1 MYTLIALIILL
12 LILFAFGAVYSAFKT
27 QIVFFVTGL
36 DAGFSLSDLVL
47 LWSTAQIC
55 NLDEPK
61 SLFFSMQALTR
72 CMTEISNH
80 TASEDNEKYQIL
92 LSKLFKYRT
101 KIQNESDDKKGLSD
115 TSTLEKGQTLRIIF
129 PGKGVFVSKLLN
141 NDKNLTIEIPKQK
154 EKIIYSAD
162 EWVGKTISVF
172 LWRKSDARYVFD
184 TTVLGNGI
192 FLGKSVL
199 FLKHSANLVRT
210 QKRKAV
216 RVTCN
221 IYGMLYIIKKN
232 DENLNAIETQNGF
245 RCLIEDI
252 SESGALIR
260 IGGKGVVN
268 AKIKLQFTI
277 RNKLIL
283 MSGIIRTVEFNENE
297 NQSKLHF
304 ECTHIETSMR
314 NEVLKFVYNLLPE
327 TEKEVLEAL
336 AQTDEDI
343 AEEAKK
349 SEQSDENHIDGEAD
363 DTDETQEN
371 KTDEMDKTDE
381 TETQNSQT
389 VLNAQNINDSTE
401 SDSIADFNVD
411 TNADSEENAISD
423 ASSSSEAT
431 SDKKNTKTGL
441 TFSEEEQINVF

>member
-1 MYTLIALIILL
+1 
-12 LILFAFGAVYSAFKT
+12 
-27 QIVFFVTGL
+27 
-36 DAGFSLSDLVL
+36 
-47 LWSTAQIC
+47 
-55 NLDEPK
+55 
-61 SLFFSMQALTR
+61 
-72 CMTEISNH
+72 
-80 TASEDNEKYQIL
+80 
-92 LSKLFKYRT
+92 
-101 KIQNESDDKKGLSD
+101 
-115 TSTLEKGQTLRIIF
+115 
-129 PGKGVFVSKLLN
+129 
-141 NDKNLTIEIPKQK
+141 
-154 EKIIYSAD
+154 
-162 EWVGKTISVF
+162 
-172 LWRKSDARYVFD
+172 
-184 TTVLGNGI
+184 
-192 FLGKSVL
+192 
-199 FLKHSANLVRT
+199 
-210 QKRKAV
+210 
-216 RVTCN
+216 
-221 IYGMLYIIKKN
+221 MLYLIKKN

-349 SEQSDENHIDGEAD
+349 SEQSDENHIDGDAD

-371 KTDEMDKTDE
+371 KTDETQA
-381 TETQNSQT
+381 QNSQT
-389 VLNAQNINDSTE
+389 VLSTQNINDSTE
-401 SDSIADFNVD
+401 SDSIADFDVD

-423 ASSSSEAT
+423 ASSSSEAS